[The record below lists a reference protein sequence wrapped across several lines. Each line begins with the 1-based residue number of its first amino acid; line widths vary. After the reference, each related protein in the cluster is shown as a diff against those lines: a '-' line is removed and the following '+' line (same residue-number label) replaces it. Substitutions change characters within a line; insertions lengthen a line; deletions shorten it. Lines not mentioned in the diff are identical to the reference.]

1 MLQDPTGEKL
11 SAKCKGPFKIT
22 KDHSNGTI
30 TICHKNNVF
39 QCVNK
44 AYKAVLPEIINTG
57 LFYINKFLSEMTPF
71 GDDDIGSFT
80 QVTPQHVEGDN
91 LEKIMNGFYCWLDKT
106 AFRIKLNTW
115 LSTDKKMQYQKYAKQ
130 VIRERFPDHHLFS
143 DRYIE
148 WHNDIV
154 KAFKRQCDRSR
165 QLDENINEERK
176 SQPLHPDV
184 EGRGK
189 PIAIRAKYLRT
200 KIYDCRRVAT
210 N

>member
-1 MLQDPTGEKL
+1 MSTNNNNDEALAPAATAKPDEALAPAATAKPSHLLPPTQPLGL
-11 SAKCKGPFKIT
+11 ADNT
-22 KDHSNGTI
+22 VQTR
-30 TICHKNNVF
+30 
-39 QCVNK
+39 
-44 AYKAVLPEIINTG
+44 NTG
-57 LFYINKFLSEMTPF
+57 LFYINKFLSEMKPF
-71 GDDDIGSFT
+71 GDDGIGSFT
-80 QVTPQHVEGDN
+80 QVTPEHVEGDN
-91 LEKIMNGFYCWLDKT
+91 LEKFMNGFYCWLAKT
-106 AFRIKLNTW
+106 AFRTKLNTW

-143 DRYIE
+143 DRCIE